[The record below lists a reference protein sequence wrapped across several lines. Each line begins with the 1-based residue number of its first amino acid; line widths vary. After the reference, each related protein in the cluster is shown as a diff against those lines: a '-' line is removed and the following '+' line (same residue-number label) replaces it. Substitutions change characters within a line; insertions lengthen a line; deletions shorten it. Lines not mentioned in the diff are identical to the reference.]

1 MLFKFLNLEYQVNFS
16 IQQATDNDGEGRTL
30 TPPPTNSINTYID
43 YNIGL
48 DDMFD
53 IHQVLSPQLA
63 SSSTKP
69 MDSNSP
75 SAVLPPSR
83 PKIEPIPKKSKKNI
97 PETKGRRWTWNDEK
111 VDTLMDQIIEYK
123 SQRSY
128 EGYDFEAYLV
138 IMFSDLRK
146 MMSLLYPPSDFGLEE
161 LEMENSEGMTRAD
174 LLI

>member
-1 MLFKFLNLEYQVNFS
+1 MFN
-16 IQQATDNDGEGRTL
+16 A
-30 TPPPTNSINTYID
+30 NS
-43 YNIGL
+43 
-48 DDMFD
+48 
-53 IHQVLSPQLA
+53 VLSQQLA

-83 PKIEPIPKKSKKNI
+83 PNIEPIPKKSKKKI
-97 PETKGRRWTWNDEK
+97 PEIKGKRWTWNDEK
-111 VDTLMDQIIEYK
+111 VYTLIDQINEYE

-138 IMFSDLRK
+138 IMYSDLQK

-161 LEMENSEGMTRAD
+161 LEIENSEGMTR
-174 LLI
+174 LVY